1 MDVKRVLAEL
11 IAERDLIDQTIAD
24 LERIES
30 KSRPGAASSASQ
42 AVQDLSYRRRRGRGV
57 PRRASHD
64 PPDGRN
70 ITYTE

>member
-1 MDVKRVLAEL
+1 MNVKRVLAEL
-11 IAERDLIDQTIAD
+11 IAERDLIDQTTAD

-30 KSRPGAASSASQ
+30 KGRPGTASASQ
-42 AVQDLSYRRRRGRGV
+42 AAQDLTDRRRRGRGI